1 MDLMTF
7 IQGLFSSQDI
17 IFRFG
22 LLILIALYGL
32 FALILAIQVN
42 NLNRVVNQIGFSSV
56 LNVITFLHLI
66 ASLALLGATVL
77 FL

>member
-1 MDLMTF
+1 MDLMNF
-7 IQGLFSSQDI
+7 INELFSSQDI

-22 LLILIALYGL
+22 LLILIAIYGL
-32 FALILAIQVN
+32 FALIVAIQVN
-42 NLNRVVNQIGFSSV
+42 NLNRVVNQAGFSSF
-56 LNVITFLHLI
+56 LNIIAFLHLI